1 MTDMKRITLTLPDEA
16 AVQLKAVKRE
26 MFYDKSH
33 AEMYRWLIAKGLETA
48 SKSLKAKG
56 ENKE

>member
-1 MTDMKRITLTLPDEA
+1 MTDMKRITLTLPEEA
-16 AVQLKAVKRE
+16 AAQLRAVKRE

-48 SKSLKAKG
+48 SKSLEAKG
-56 ENKE
+56 ESKA